1 MNWLN
6 KRKNRLF
13 LKQIKDLFYL
23 PRADR
28 KVLLAFSLCLAVLT
42 GAALLYL
49 THLPAEKGYLLTE
62 AERRH
67 YQELC
72 RSLETGKEKPSRKKT
87 FEKKPYSYAV
97 ATTPWASF
105 PFDPNTA
112 DSTQLL
118 ALGFAPWQVR
128 NIYKY
133 RAKGGRFRQA
143 EEIRKIY
150 GMTGELLEH
159 LMPLVRIAPKY
170 QYLDT
175 PAEESEKQHSPK
187 NPSNKFTEKTCVDL
201 NTADTALLKR
211 IPGIG
216 HGFASQIVRRRQNL
230 GGYTSVEQLKEIPHF
245 PDSLLSWFEIGD
257 LKSIQKININKATLT
272 EMRRHPYLNFYQCRT
287 ILEHRRKYG
296 TIKSLND
303 LSLYEEFT
311 AKDLDRLT
319 PYLRFQ

>member
-1 MNWLN
+1 MN
-6 KRKNRLF
+6 R
-13 LKQIKDLFYL
+13 IKDLFYL

-28 KVLLAFSLCLAVLT
+28 KVLLAFSLCLAILT
-42 GAALLYL
+42 GSILFLLSR
-49 THLPAEKGYLLTE
+49 TPEEEGRRLTE

-72 RSLETGKEKPSRKKT
+72 RSIETETEKPLKGKTYKK
-87 FEKKPYSYAV
+87 EANGYAV
-97 ATTPWASF
+97 PETAWASF
-105 PFDPNTA
+105 AFDPNTA

-133 RAKGGRFRQA
+133 RAKGGRFHQA

-159 LMPLVRIAPKY
+159 LLPLVRIAPKY
-170 QYLDT
+170 RYLDS
-175 PAEESEKQHSPK
+175 PKERSEKWDSPSYK
-187 NPSNKFTEKTCVDL
+187 SNKFTEKTCVDP
-201 NTADTALLKR
+201 NNADTALLKR

-216 HGFASQIVRRRQNL
+216 DGFAAQIVRHRQKL
-230 GGYTSVEQLKEIPHF
+230 GGYTDVEQLKEIPHF
-245 PDSLLSWFEIGD
+245 PDSLLSWFEIRNPRN
-257 LKSIQKININKATLT
+257 IRQININKATLT

-296 TIKSLND
+296 AIRSLND

-311 AKDLDRLT
+311 TKDLDRLA
-319 PYLRFQ
+319 PYICFQ